1 MYQKGQTITA
11 TLSDLAEDDK
21 CYAKLPDGMSVFI
34 RGTLAV
40 GDTVE
45 AVIYKAKK
53 SYLEAQFTKLL
64 SPSPL
69 RTEARCDVF
78 GICGGCKWQHIDYNA
93 QLQQKNKQVRDAL
106 THIGGFQDVSMLEPV
121 GAKRIYHYRNKVDF
135 SLSNARYL
143 LPSEMNAP
151 QPNKRNDFAVGFH
164 APQRYDKVIDIE
176 QCYIAPAEANLV
188 LNTVRNFALQHHLTI
203 YNTYTHEGF
212 LRNLV
217 VRKAFRTNELMV
229 NLVTSWHDIALM
241 NSLLDALQASLGNAL
256 TTFVNNVSTKKNT
269 VAFGEEEFVV
279 FGKGFI
285 TERLGE
291 YRFNISA
298 NSFFQTNTEQAER
311 LYETVLRF
319 AELSGKE
326 IVYDLYCGP
335 GSISMFISKHC
346 QKVFGIELVE
356 SAIRDA
362 VANASDNQVR
372 NCTFKMLD
380 LMKFETL
387 RSELIS
393 FGAPDVVITDPPRA
407 GMHPKAVQTML
418 QFQPKKFV
426 YVSCNPASLARDA
439 KLICESGKYRLV
451 KVQAVDMFPH
461 TKHIESVALFETDNL
476 ETVKPDSI

>member
-106 THIGGFQDVSMLEPV
+106 THIGGFHDVSMLKPI

-151 QPNKRNDFAVGFH
+151 QPSKRNDFAIGFH
-164 APQRYDKVIDIE
+164 APHRYDKVIDIE

-188 LNTVRNFALQHHLTI
+188 LNTVRTFALQHHLTI
-203 YNTYTHEGF
+203 YNSHTHEGF

-229 NLVTSWHDIALM
+229 NLVTTWHEPALM
-241 NSLLDALQASLGNAL
+241 KSLLDALDASLGNAL

-285 TERLGE
+285 TEQLGE

-319 AELSGKE
+319 AGLSGNE
-326 IVYDLYCGP
+326 IVYDLYCGT
-335 GSISMFISKHC
+335 GSISIFISKHC

-356 SAIRDA
+356 SAVRDA
-362 VANASDNQVR
+362 VANASENQVH

-418 QFQPKKFV
+418 QFQPKKIV

-439 KLICESGKYRLV
+439 KLICESGKYRLAT
-451 KVQAVDMFPH
+451 VQAVDMFPH
-461 TKHIESVALFETDNL
+461 TNHIESVALFETIR
-476 ETVKPDSI
+476 P